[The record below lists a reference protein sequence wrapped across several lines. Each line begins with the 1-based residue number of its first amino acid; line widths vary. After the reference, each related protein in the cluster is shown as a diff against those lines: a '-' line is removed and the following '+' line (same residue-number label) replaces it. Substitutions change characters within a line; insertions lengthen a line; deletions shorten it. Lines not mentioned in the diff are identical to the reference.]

1 MAEQQADELL
11 RAREKH
17 APAFD
22 GVLELANHGSMRW
35 ADLRIVTDFRF
46 RPHLIALALLL
57 CLSLSLPFVD
67 PAFAPSLRLGM
78 TPAAIRIMLAVA
90 SAVSSLALAEGALR
104 SLGARV
110 GSGIA
115 AQRRILGEV
124 WPNPRWQD
132 SDRFGARLRAGVHSY
147 AEVTFGDIVQM
158 GYVPPGVAVG
168 HVRRFPFVTDSEGF
182 RNPSVRDPIDVAA
195 LGDSFTDA
203 MTLPVEQ
210 AWPARLEARLDR
222 PVQNYG
228 TAGFGPQQEERV
240 LADFALRHHPRVV
253 VIAFFAGND
262 IFNAESFDD
271 FIRSPDRERP
281 RPPAWRIKDTV
292 ARFDGLYLVSL
303 ARAAADA
310 IGKAEATSL
319 ADAGE
324 DGAAIPPAPVDSRAS
339 FDRGMFAVPVE
350 GRSLRFALMPP
361 YLNTLRFS
369 RDELRARRGWGFTR
383 ATVER
388 MQRLCRDA
396 RAELVVMFVPFKS
409 QVYLPLLRRSFPREE
424 LEKALGFY
432 FRGEN
437 TAVDVEA
444 MERNRLAQNELM
456 ASLCAEL
463 GVSFVDLTPALVTE
477 VSSGHETYFPD
488 DAHWNAAGH
497 EIAARV
503 LADFLQ
509 GHGSFWKPTLQ

>member
-1 MAEQQADELL
+1 L
-11 RAREKH
+11 
-17 APAFD
+17 PPFD

-46 RPHLIALALLL
+46 LPHLLALALLL
-57 CLSLSLPFVD
+57 CVSAGLPLVD
-67 PAFAPSLRLGM
+67 PAFAPSLRLGL
-78 TPAAIRIMLAVA
+78 TPAAIRILLA
-90 SAVSSLALAEGALR
+90 AVSTVSTLALAEAALR
-104 SLGARV
+104 GLGTRV
-110 GSGIA
+110 GPGIA

-132 SDRFGARLRAGVHSY
+132 SDRYGARLRADVHSY
-147 AEVTFGDIVQM
+147 AEVTSGDIVQM
-158 GYVPPGVAVG
+158 GYVPPEVAPG

-182 RNPSVRDPIDVAA
+182 RNPSVRDPIGVAA

-210 AWPARLEARLDR
+210 AWPARLEARLGQ

-253 VIAFFAGND
+253 VVAFFAGND

-271 FIRSPDRERP
+271 FVRAPDHERP
-281 RPPAWRIKDTV
+281 RPPGWRIKDTV

-310 IGKAEATSL
+310 IGQAEATSL
-319 ADAGE
+319 AAGRE
-324 DGAAIPPAPVDSRAS
+324 DGAAVPPAPVESRAS
-339 FDRGMFAVPVE
+339 FDRGMFTVPVE
-350 GRSLRFALMPP
+350 GRSLRLALMPP

-369 RDELRARRGWGFTR
+369 RDELRARRGWALTR
-383 ATVER
+383 ATVEQ
-388 MQRLCRDA
+388 MQRLCREA
-396 RAELVVMFVPFKS
+396 HAELVMMFVPFKS

-456 ASLCAEL
+456 ASLCAEI
-463 GVSFVDLTPALVTE
+463 GVSLVDLTPALEAE

-497 EIAARV
+497 EVAARV
-503 LADFLQ
+503 MADFLQ
-509 GHGSFWKPTLQ
+509 AHGSFSKPTHQ